1 MRRILVASLV
11 LLSSLF
17 PAAVNA
23 AQPADDSSTQTP
35 VPRVSTGVIEPIL
48 LDAANVHLT
57 PNMFD
62 RLNLNEATVVLSLNV
77 DEKGKAQDVQVV
89 KSVNKML
96 DERVLDAVRQFHFS
110 PAKLDD
116 QPVPVDMTLNVVVKR

>member
-1 MRRILVASLV
+1 MRRIVLASVL

-23 AQPADDSSTQTP
+23 SQPADDSSNPTP
-35 VPRVSTGVIEPIL
+35 VPRVSTGVTEPVL
-48 LDAANVHLT
+48 LNAAHVHLT

-96 DERVLDAVRQFHFS
+96 DERVISAVRQIQFS

-116 QPVPVDMTLNVVVKR
+116 QTIPMDLTLNVVVKR